1 MKGTSI
7 VSIRAYVHSWA
18 TLPISV
24 ILRQGFCISITVGWD
39 VAMLAYMYH
48 VLLLAHCQAWHA
60 ADVLALLSRMQRT

>member
-24 ILRQGFCISITVGWD
+24 ILHQVSALTPCLLGCSNAGWD
-39 VAMLAYMYH
+39 
-48 VLLLAHCQAWHA
+48 
-60 ADVLALLSRMQRT
+60 DVGLRYSQQL